1 MYEKKGNK
9 IKKKQTAFFALILG
23 VQHVQEPTSWDWS
36 FSKGLPLLF
45 VRITKVAP
53 QRTITFSTNHP
64 GPACPQQ

>member
-9 IKKKQTAFFALILG
+9 IKKQTAFFALILG

-36 FSKGLPLLF
+36 FSKGLPLLS

-53 QRTITFSTNHP
+53 TKEP
-64 GPACPQQ
+64 